1 MVEKNIVSD
10 VVDDTSPISNVIIEN
25 NRVVGFHYRLCEV
38 DANGTKGKWFEESKY
53 KGSCIIFMG
62 ITMLLLG

>member
-10 VVDDTSPISNVIIEN
+10 VVDDTSPNSNIFIEN

-38 DANGTKGKWFEESKY
+38 DANGTKGNGLRNPRIRAFVLSL
-53 KGSCIIFMG
+53 MG